1 MKKRETQTKK
11 LTLEARDQAVAD
23 AVRQRIIA
31 RGHEYAKN
39 LRTGGYNTSAIEG
52 FLMVLEVEPNK
63 PHD

>member
-1 MKKRETQTKK
+1 MKKKEMKK

-31 RGHEYAKN
+31 RGREYAEN
-39 LRTGGYNTSAIEG
+39 LRIGGYSTSSIEG

-63 PHD
+63 PSE